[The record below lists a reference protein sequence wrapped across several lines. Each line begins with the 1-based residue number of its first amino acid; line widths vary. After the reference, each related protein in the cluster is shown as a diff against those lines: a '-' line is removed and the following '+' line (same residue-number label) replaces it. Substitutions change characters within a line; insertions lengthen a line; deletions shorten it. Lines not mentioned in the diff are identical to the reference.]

1 MLWFTKENG
10 WWSFVFKILIVFQT
24 IEWRFGQDETSLSPV
39 QNVVELLSMSS
50 DNSSIHF
57 RPFSSN
63 KYSSK
68 IHSTFYQCFAINSV
82 GVVASAVI
90 DVRAGETEN
99 VFHLQIVFY
108 FTFKF
113 HKNINKTILFL
124 GFKAIL
130 VPFRTYFTLVSTHN

>member
-1 MLWFTKENG
+1 VKKITVTTWEWAWRGKQKTKINKRVMIYQRE
-10 WWSFVFKILIVFQT
+10 WLMILIVFQT

-57 RPFSSN
+57 RPFPSN

-113 HKNINKTILFL
+113 HKNIN
-124 GFKAIL
+124 
-130 VPFRTYFTLVSTHN
+130 